1 MKINVMPV
9 SEQLSEETKQQL
21 SEQVKETVAKDAI
34 KKKRKNKTFTAS
46 EMWNRHQQRKSASYM
61 MRRWNLN

>member
-1 MKINVMPV
+1 MKSNVMPV

-21 SEQVKETVAKDAI
+21 SAQVKETVAKDAI
-34 KKKRKNKTFTAS
+34 SKKSNKTFTAS
-46 EMWNRHQQRKSASYM
+46 EMWNRHRQRRSASDM